1 MNLKDQIEHFYLQ
14 DPNSVNRQEALQA
27 FKELKFF
34 LNVGDIR
41 AASPSTA
48 DGNRAGWV
56 VNDWVKK
63 GILLGFRLGK
73 LTDASIDEH
82 FRYFDKSTY
91 PLKKITRDH
100 QIRIVP
106 GGSSVRDG
114 SYVAKGVVVMPPAY
128 INVGAYVDEG
138 TMIDSH
144 ALVGS
149 CAQIGKRVHL
159 SAAAQI
165 GGVLEPIGALPV
177 IVEDDVF
184 VGGHCGIFEGTIV
197 KRRAVVGA
205 GAILT
210 GSTPVYDLVNEKVYR
225 KTSEAPLIIPEG
237 AVIVPG
243 SRSVDSAF
251 AEKHGVALY
260 TPVIIKYRDRNTD
273 AATVLEESLR

>member
-1 MNLKDQIEHFYLQ
+1 MTLKDRIEHFYVQ
-14 DPNSVNRQEALQA
+14 DPTSLDRQEALQA

-41 AASPSTA
+41 AASPSPA
-48 DGNRAGWV
+48 EGVCAGWV

-82 FRYFDKSTY
+82 FRFFDKNTF
-91 PLKKITRDH
+91 PLKKITRDN

-106 GGSSVRDG
+106 GGSSIRDG

-149 CAQIGKRVHL
+149 CAQVGKRVHL

-184 VGGHCGIFEGTIV
+184 IGGHCGIFEGTIV
-197 KRRAVVGA
+197 KKRAVIGA

-210 GSTPVYDLVNEKVYR
+210 GSTPVYDLVNEKIYR
-225 KTSEAPLIIPEG
+225 KTNDSPLVIPEG

-243 SRSVDSAF
+243 SRSIEATF
-251 AEKHGVALY
+251 AKKHSVALY
-260 TPVIIKYRDRNTD
+260 TPVIIKYRDSNTD
-273 AATVLEESLR
+273 AATVLEEGLR